1 MSDEKKPFEREDD
14 EVLAIIEEY
23 RKKYASEDVQDEK
36 ATPADEKPPEPKAES
51 PIMAHF
57 HDTAELR
64 ASSAQSTNNI
74 EAHLTSLNGQIPP
87 ADPVEGSGAEEEA
100 NPPDGEAAPEE
111 TAPED
116 EDAAEARPK
125 KGPFK
130 RVLHFLGNCSFLVKA
145 TIYVVVVLIVSAY
158 LSYMVITVGNDVFAF
173 VKGDREVTVTIP
185 EGATRKQVAY
195 LLESN
200 GLIEH
205 EWAFNL
211 FSLYR
216 WDDDT
221 SFIPGEHT
229 LNTNMNYSQMLSA
242 LTVIPYSRTEVR
254 VTVPEGYTVDQIIEL
269 LVSKGIGE
277 REKYVEVKF
286 PLWKISLS
294 K

>member
-1 MSDEKKPFEREDD
+1 MRRRRG
-14 EVLAIIEEY
+14 
-23 RKKYASEDVQDEK
+23 RKKAV
-36 ATPADEKPPEPKAES
+36 PACA
-51 PIMAHF
+51 ALF
-57 HDTAELR
+57 
-64 ASSAQSTNNI
+64 
-74 EAHLTSLNGQIPP
+74 GQ
-87 ADPVEGSGAEEEA
+87 
-100 NPPDGEAAPEE
+100 
-111 TAPED
+111 
-116 EDAAEARPK
+116 
-125 KGPFK
+125 
-130 RVLHFLGNCSFLVKA
+130 LFLSRKA

-229 LNTNMNYSQMLSA
+229 LNIKY
-242 LTVIPYSRTEVR
+242 
-254 VTVPEGYTVDQIIEL
+254 EL
-269 LVSKGIGE
+269 LADAFGADG
-277 REKYVEVKF
+277 Y
-286 PLWKISLS
+286 PLLAARRCA
-294 K
+294 